1 MVKKGVGVGET
12 RKSIGSLVASTMPLA
27 IIAGLLYAALFIKPA
42 SSGGAVP
49 EPVYERRDRL
59 YGISVGD
66 DGSVVAV
73 GSGGKILL
81 GDIKGGAGSIAK
93 ADSGTK
99 ETLQAVARWD
109 ELHLVAVGN
118 EGEVVVS
125 ADHGRHWEA
134 GRAPKSAVANR
145 LVKVIALPEGIA
157 FAVGE
162 YNALLKSSDYG
173 KTWQR
178 LLPEKDAVIYGLAR
192 QGDHL
197 LAVGEFGRVL
207 LSADQGATWS
217 ETQAPVK
224 ANLTAVVFGNDGLAV
239 AVGLN
244 GTLLSSHDHG
254 RSWSV
259 VPASVEEHL
268 YDVIWDGKR
277 FVAVG
282 DRATVLASGDG
293 TTWEACDTGL
303 GNAANYLWFTQLAP
317 VANTYALA
325 GSGIALMDG
334 NYRIQPLRR

>member
-1 MVKKGVGVGET
+1 MGET

-27 IIAGLLYAALFIKPA
+27 IVAGLLYAALFIKPA

-66 DGSVVAV
+66 DGSVIAV

-93 ADSGTK
+93 ADSGTT
-99 ETLQAVARWD
+99 ETLQAVASWGEQR
-109 ELHLVAVGN
+109 LVAVGN

-125 ADHGRHWEA
+125 ADRGHHWTA
-134 GRAPKSAVANR
+134 VQAPKSAVANR
-145 LVKVIALPEGIA
+145 LVKVITLPDGIA

-162 YNALLKSSDYG
+162 YNALLKSSDFG

-178 LLPEKDAVIYGLAR
+178 LLPEKDAVIYGLAH
-192 QGDHL
+192 QGEHL

-207 LSADQGATWS
+207 LSANQGATWN

-224 ANLTAVVFGNDGLAV
+224 ANLTAVALGNDGVAV

-244 GTLLSSHDHG
+244 GTILSSHDHG
-254 RSWSV
+254 RNWSV
-259 VPASVEEHL
+259 VPSIVEEHL
-268 YDVIWDGKR
+268 YDVTWDGKR
-277 FVAVG
+277 FVAIG
-282 DRATVLASGDG
+282 DRARVLASGDG
-293 TTWEACDTGL
+293 TKWAVCNTGL

-317 VANTYALA
+317 VANTYVLA

-334 NYRIQPLRR
+334 NYQIQPLRR